1 MPPPPGGIALINS
14 LGSLGGFIAPSL
26 RTAAERAFS
35 STSAGLVVLGA
46 SSLLAAL
53 LIGTLLRRDGAQP
66 ADSFHD
72 LLHRAR

>member
-1 MPPPPGGIALINS
+1 
-14 LGSLGGFIAPSL
+14 L